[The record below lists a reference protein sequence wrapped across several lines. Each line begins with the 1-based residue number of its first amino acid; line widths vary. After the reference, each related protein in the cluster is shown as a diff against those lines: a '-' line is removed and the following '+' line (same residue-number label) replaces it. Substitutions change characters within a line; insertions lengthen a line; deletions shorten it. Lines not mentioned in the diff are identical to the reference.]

1 MQRDEQETLA
11 KKFRVSYFLF
21 SVFARGVQK
30 QRNERTQLD
39 LGFLGFGG
47 FLPAVQDSPNVHGYQ
62 NAAAAAD
69 KRWCR

>member
-1 MQRDEQETLA
+1 MQKDEEETLA
-11 KKFRVSYFLF
+11 MTFRVSYFLF
-21 SVFARGVQK
+21 SVFTRGVQK
-30 QRNERTQLD
+30 QRNVRTQLD

-47 FLPAVQDSPNVHGYQ
+47 YLPAVQDSPNVRGYQ